1 MPGVKRRVTDE
12 GLGTMPLGAS
22 VRGSVAKA
30 HRAGVAAWA
39 GSRWG
44 VMGDLVYLLI
54 VFVMFALAAGY
65 ARISSRL

>member
-1 MPGVKRRVTDE
+1 
-12 GLGTMPLGAS
+12 MPLGAS

>member
-1 MPGVKRRVTDE
+1 
-12 GLGTMPLGAS
+12 MPLG
-22 VRGSVAKA
+22 VQGQGSVLAVCG
-30 HRAGVAAWA
+30 RAGTNE
-39 GSRWG
+39 WG

>member
-1 MPGVKRRVTDE
+1 
-12 GLGTMPLGAS
+12 MPLGAS
-22 VRGSVAKA
+22 GQGSVVAVRGS
-30 HRAGVAAWA
+30 AGAIE
-39 GSRWG
+39 WG

>member
-1 MPGVKRRVTDE
+1 
-12 GLGTMPLGAS
+12 MPLGVQGQGSVVA
-22 VRGSVAKA
+22 VRGP
-30 HRAGVAAWA
+30 AGAIK
-39 GSRWG
+39 WG